1 MAEEDK
7 KVVSD
12 EDWKKEAQK
21 AKEKLTDAGQGKA
34 EGGQAAA
41 AQVGPI
47 PEASFTTLVN
57 SLVVQILYS
66 LGRIGDPNDS
76 SKKPPVNLD
85 LAKHHIDVLGV
96 LQDKTKGNLSE
107 DEEKSLAVALHEMRM
122 QYVAAA
128 QV

>member
-21 AKEKLTDAGQGKA
+21 AKEKLTDAAQTKA
-34 EGGQAAA
+34 AGGRAAA
-41 AQVGPI
+41 AQSGPI

-66 LGRIGDPNDS
+66 LGRLADPNDT
-76 SKKPPVNLD
+76 SKRPPVNLE

-96 LQDKTKGNLSE
+96 LEEKTKGNLTE
-107 DEEKSLAVALHEMRM
+107 DEKKSLAIALHEMRM

-128 QV
+128 HV